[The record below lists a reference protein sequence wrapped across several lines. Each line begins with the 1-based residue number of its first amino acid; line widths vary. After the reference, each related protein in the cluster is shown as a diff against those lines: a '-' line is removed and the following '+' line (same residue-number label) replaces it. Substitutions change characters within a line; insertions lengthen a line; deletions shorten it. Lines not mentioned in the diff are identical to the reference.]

1 MGASSQTFSH
11 TMRASSQTFSHTMGA
26 SSQASPAHHGCQ
38 LTSILCTHGSK
49 LSSIPCT
56 PWVLPHESPVHTM
69 GAISQ
74 ASCTHTGASSAES
87 IFRWLQG
94 SSTTA
99 SVREK
104 EGKHS
109 RRWRLSSLGTLS
121 RPVGKSCPHGNHT
134 GQTDQ
139 RPAKFLRGSHGQR
152 NHRVGLQNSG

>member
-1 MGASSQTFSH
+1 MGASLP
-11 TMRASSQTFSHTMGA
+11 
-26 SSQASPAHHGCQ
+26 ASPAHHGRQ
-38 LTSILCTHGSK
+38 

-56 PWVLPHESPVHTM
+56 PRVPAHKHPVHTWEQAQRYPLHTM
-69 GAISQ
+69 GAGSRVSCAHYGCQLTSIPCTPWVPSHKHPVHTREQ
-74 ASCTHTGASSAES
+74 A
-87 IFRWLQG
+87 RLQG
-94 SSTTA
+94 SSTTP

-109 RRWRLSSLGTLS
+109 RRWRLSSFGTLS